1 MSYSGKT
8 QLRVRYG
15 ETDKMGVVYYGNYP
29 LYFEVGRNALLR
41 NFNMS
46 YRDIEDDGIILP
58 VVSLSVKY
66 YKPAFY
72 DDLLTITT
80 TVREMPAVKIIFDYQ
95 IHNESGE
102 LIAEG
107 DTILVFTNSST
118 RRPCRAPESLV
129 NALKPYFEQQ

>member
-1 MSYSGKT
+1 MSYSGTT

-15 ETDKMGVVYYGNYP
+15 ETDKMGVVYYGNFP

-58 VVSLSVKY
+58 VVSLNVKY
-66 YKPAFY
+66 FKPALY

-107 DTILVFTNSST
+107 DTILVFTDSSK

-129 NALKPYFEQQ
+129 NALKPFFE

>member
-29 LYFEVGRNALLR
+29 LYFEVGRTDLMREFGLTYR
-41 NFNMS
+41 N
-46 YRDIEDDGIILP
+46 IEEEGIILP
-58 VVSLSVKY
+58 VVSLNVKY
-66 YKPAFY
+66 YRPAHY

-80 TVREMPAVKIIFDYQ
+80 TIREMPAVKIIFDYQ
-95 IHNESGE
+95 IHNEEGE

-107 DTILVFTNSST
+107 DTILVFTDNNT
-118 RRPCRAPESLV
+118 RRPRRAPEKLIEG
-129 NALKPYFEQQ
+129 LKRYFGS

>member
-1 MSYSGKT
+1 
-8 QLRVRYG
+8 
-15 ETDKMGVVYYGNYP
+15 MGVVYYGNFP

-41 NFNMS
+41 NFDMS
-46 YRDIEDDGIILP
+46 YRDIEDDGVILP
-58 VVSLSVKY
+58 VVSLNVKY
-66 YKPAFY
+66 FKPAFY

-107 DTILVFTNSST
+107 DTILVFTNSET
-118 RRPCRAPESLV
+118 RRPCRAPGILIEK
-129 NALKPYFEQQ
+129 LKPYFE